1 MNISNIFSF
10 ANPWVFALL
19 LLLFFLWGQKEKGNR
34 SLLYGNLDLLKT
46 LPVSLRLRWS
56 RPILK
61 ILRILVLL
69 LLVTAL
75 ARPRIAKENVKQEVD
90 AVDIMLA
97 VDVSTSMLAE
107 DFTIRGKRFNRLDV
121 VKKVMSDFIDERKED
136 RIGLV
141 MFAGEAM
148 TVCPLTSDYGVLKDF
163 LDTVQARVLQ
173 DGTAIGEG
181 LAFAVNRLKKS
192 KSKSKVT
199 ILLTDGD
206 NNAGQ
211 VDPELAADI
220 AATHKIKVYTICAG
234 SDGPVPFPVEYPLV
248 GVRYVPT
255 VFPINE
261 KLLKTIAQK
270 TKGQYFRATNTEA
283 LKNIYEQINQLETTK
298 IEVSKTT
305 EYREIFFLF
314 LIPALLL
321 LCLEVGLSQ
330 TLFLRV
336 P

>member
-1 MNISNIFSF
+1 MSSSTALTF
-10 ANPWVFALL
+10 ATPWVFMLL
-19 LLLFFLWGQKEKGNR
+19 LLLPFLWSQKGNKQG
-34 SLLYGNLDLLKT
+34 SLFYGNLDLLKT

-56 RPILK
+56 HPILK
-61 ILRILVLL
+61 TVRILVLL
-69 LLVTAL
+69 LFVTAL
-75 ARPRIAKENVKQEVD
+75 ARPRIAKENTKQEVD
-90 AVDIMLA
+90 ALDIMLV

-107 DFTIRGKRFNRLDV
+107 DFTIREKRYNRLDV
-121 VKKVMSDFIDERKED
+121 VKKVVSDFIDERKED

-163 LDTVQARVLQ
+163 LDTVQARILQ

-181 LAFAVNRLKKS
+181 LAFAVNRLKNS
-192 KSKSKVT
+192 KSKSKVA

-211 VDPELAADI
+211 VDPELAADL

-255 VFPINE
+255 TFPIDE

-283 LKNIYEQINQLETTK
+283 LKNIYAQINQLETTK
-298 IEVSKTT
+298 IEVAKTT
-305 EYREIFFLF
+305 EFREIFSIF

-321 LCLEVGLSQ
+321 LSLEVGLSQ
-330 TLFLRV
+330 TFFLRC